1 VIRAAE
7 QQREDVKK
15 ARQEWAG
22 SITDWEIG
30 RLVFLD
36 ETWASTSM
44 TRMYG
49 RAPVGERLIGLAP
62 FGHWKRTTFVGA
74 LRQDGLCAPMVVDG
88 GINGAVFLA
97 YVKQVLVPCLKEGDM
112 VVMDNLSSHKVEGV
126 REAIEGAKARLLY
139 LPAYSPDFNP
149 IEMAFSKIKAKLRS
163 LELREV
169 NQVEGFFGTAHELF
183 DSQQCQAYIRHC
195 GYAATHLRNSL

>member
-1 VIRAAE
+1 MIRAAE
-7 QQREDVKK
+7 QEREDVKK
-15 ARQEWAG
+15 AREGWAARVA
-22 SITDWEIG
+22 DWEIG

-36 ETWASTSM
+36 ETWASTNM
-44 TRMYG
+44 TRAYG
-49 RAPVGERLIGLAP
+49 RAPVGERLAGLAP

-74 LRQDGLCAPMVVDG
+74 LRAGGLCAPMVVDG

-97 YVKQVLVPCLKEGDM
+97 YVRQVLVPTLREGDV

-126 REAIEGAKARLLY
+126 REAIEGAKARLEY

-149 IEMAFSKIKAKLRS
+149 IEMAFSKIKAELRR

-169 NQVEGFFGTAHELF
+169 GQVEGFFGTAHGLF
-183 DSQQCQAYIRHC
+183 PPDECLAYIRHC
-195 GYAATHLRNSL
+195 GYAATHLRKTL